1 MPGWRPELEQDEA
14 KRKHFANPDGDP
26 RGPWFD
32 GNPLNSP
39 NYRENL
45 RFDIPSPNG
54 GVIHPPKNGWRWSR
68 ETLKAKMVSGEIYF
82 NKDGTGIKR
91 RTYLADMKGLPPSS
105 LWTDLEKTG
114 HNRQAKYE
122 LLELISEDVFDT
134 PKPVKLINYII
145 GLVPNSSDCIVVD
158 FFSGS
163 ATTAEAVMRRNAS
176 DFGSRSFI
184 CIQYPDDL
192 DDELSKASNDK
203 KARLRNAIGLCDELG
218 EEHVLSVVGE
228 ERIRRAGEKIK
239 GEVEEVNRQAK
250 IGEEPKQVPDIGF
263 RVFRVDS
270 SNFQDVR
277 RQPDQLGQQQ
287 LSLFTDNLKPDRTA
301 EDLLFQVLPK
311 FRIPYS
317 AKTQVRNICGKKV
330 FDVNDGQ
337 LMACLDVEVGN
348 AVIEAIARMRPLYA
362 VFRDA
367 SMANDA
373 TEANFEEL
381 FKTYS
386 PDTIRRVI

>member
-1 MPGWRPELEQDEA
+1 
-14 KRKHFANPDGDP
+14 
-26 RGPWFD
+26 
-32 GNPLNSP
+32 
-39 NYRENL
+39 
-45 RFDIPSPNG
+45 
-54 GVIHPPKNGWRWSR
+54 
-68 ETLKAKMVSGEIYF
+68 MVSGEIYF